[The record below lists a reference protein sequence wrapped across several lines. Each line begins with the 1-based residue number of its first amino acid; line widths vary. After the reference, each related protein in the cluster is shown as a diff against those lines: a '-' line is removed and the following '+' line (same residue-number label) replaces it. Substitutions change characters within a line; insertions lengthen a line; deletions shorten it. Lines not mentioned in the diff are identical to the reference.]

1 MEEQLELFPPDKDV
15 IIKDQ
20 LEMFGLPV
28 YVKPRIDAL
37 LDGRVSE
44 STLVCCNSGCNICS
58 EIIYECLQAVKKE
71 FAKLG

>member
-44 STLVCCNSGCNICS
+44 STLV
-58 EIIYECLQAVKKE
+58 L
-71 FAKLG
+71 L